1 MTVETALPLFSAGPT
16 SALPSLKPPS
26 TTALYRQLSQFSLAS
41 PQRSRSVSGHRHV
54 VKRPSQPSMPVSRF
68 SDSESDAEGTD
79 RSEQLSSESG
89 EVEEADGRKA
99 RGLAG
104 VQGQTDDDWIRLLG
118 QQSHTTSVPSTWL
131 KTCNSAPPTLTQ
143 ASALSTSSERFSEC
157 GSYFDLDTSSSRAAS
172 VTSRS
177 DTTTVPN
184 DSPGYFNISSPYDS
198 DDDEGCQTKPKG
210 EASSDQR
217 GLLLQPPRPPRRRP
231 ISGSPLQ
238 ATIVKRPQ
246 LISHASYPA
255 PANGSRPPR
264 RPKLLS
270 HATFPRPTKSAE
282 PDVFGGH
289 CGEARPNISK
299 LAQQS
304 SLHASWKLQDSS
316 FLQGDSTD
324 DEDDQMDGNA
334 TARRLRRTRN
344 ASSASSRRKR
354 ELSGLGL
361 GPLQCDEE
369 NRRSHWSTESRGL
382 ASPIIP
388 QRPFPSTCTQG
399 HRALTPPRRPVLT
412 RRRSITVKVDDS
424 TGGLLPPLRYSMSTN
439 INNNAKGRGISSS
452 SGGGP
457 GGEHDDSTFVKTPT
471 LANGTSESGSGS
483 CEDARAV
490 STGEQHVYAYWV

>member
-1 MTVETALPLFSAGPT
+1 
-16 SALPSLKPPS
+16 
-26 TTALYRQLSQFSLAS
+26 
-41 PQRSRSVSGHRHV
+41 
-54 VKRPSQPSMPVSRF
+54 MPVSRF

-79 RSEQLSSESG
+79 RSAQLSSESG
-89 EVEEADGRKA
+89 EVGEADGRKA
-99 RGLAG
+99 RVLAG
-104 VQGQTDDDWIRLLG
+104 VQGQMDDDWIRLLG
-118 QQSHTTSVPSTWL
+118 QQSHITSVPSTWL

-143 ASALSTSSERFSEC
+143 ASALSTYSERFSEC
-157 GSYFDLDTSSSRAAS
+157 GSYFDLDSSSSGAAS

-198 DDDEGCQTKPKG
+198 DDEGCQTKPKAKG
-210 EASSDQR
+210 EPSSDQR

-231 ISGSPLQ
+231 ISGSPSQ
-238 ATIVKRPQ
+238 ATIVKRPP
-246 LISHASYPA
+246 LLSHASYPA
-255 PANGSRPPR
+255 PATGNRPLR

-324 DEDDQMDGNA
+324 DEDEQMDGNA

-344 ASSASSRRKR
+344 ASSASSRRNR

-361 GPLQCDEE
+361 GFLQCDEE
-369 NRRSHWSTESRGL
+369 NRKCHWSSTQSRGL
-382 ASPIIP
+382 ASPVIP
-388 QRPFPSTCTQG
+388 QRPFPPTRTQG

-412 RRRSITVKVDDS
+412 RQRSITVTVKVDDS
-424 TGGLLPPLRYSMSTN
+424 TGGLLPPLRYSVSTN
-439 INNNAKGRGISSS
+439 SNNNAKDRGSSSSS
-452 SGGGP
+452 SGGG
-457 GGEHDDSTFVKTPT
+457 GEHDDCTFVKTPT
-471 LANGTSESGSGS
+471 LTNGSGGSGS
-483 CEDARAV
+483 CDDARAV